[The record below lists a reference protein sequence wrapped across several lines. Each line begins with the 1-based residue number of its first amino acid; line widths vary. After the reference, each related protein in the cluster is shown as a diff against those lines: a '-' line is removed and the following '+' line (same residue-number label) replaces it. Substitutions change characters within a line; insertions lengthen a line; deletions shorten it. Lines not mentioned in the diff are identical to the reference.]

1 MSRFVVDA
9 HVHSLRF
16 RPGLL
21 KAGEEWSYRSLEQK
35 IYTSQPFDNTPQLLR
50 DMAKHGVDFCLISSA
65 FNMRNDMILEQVKQ
79 HPQRFRGL
87 CNCAE
92 MLRRVQAGEG
102 EFDIQ
107 QAADEIDGWLAH
119 AEFAGI
125 GEAYLFPSHSDFRP
139 LDQCL
144 EDTCRFMEVARKHK
158 KPILFHTGFIRY
170 PTVRLRLVD
179 PIWID
184 DLACIF
190 PDVPI
195 VIGHMGVQA
204 GWYRTFPENALM
216 VAARHPQVY
225 LETSQAPSDLIERA
239 YLDPHIGPSKI
250 MFGSDYGASISY
262 ARVGDTTMAVTATP
276 PTYLPDHFAWNLK
289 QVMDIR
295 MTEDER
301 DLVLGLNAA
310 RVFGIDT
317 EASG

>member
-1 MSRFVVDA
+1 MPRFVVDA

-190 PDVPI
+190 PD
-195 VIGHMGVQA
+195 
-204 GWYRTFPENALM
+204 
-216 VAARHPQVY
+216 
-225 LETSQAPSDLIERA
+225 
-239 YLDPHIGPSKI
+239 
-250 MFGSDYGASISY
+250 
-262 ARVGDTTMAVTATP
+262 
-276 PTYLPDHFAWNLK
+276 
-289 QVMDIR
+289 
-295 MTEDER
+295 
-301 DLVLGLNAA
+301 
-310 RVFGIDT
+310 
-317 EASG
+317 